1 MRNKTKFKKSTVASA
16 LLLAASP
23 VLANTKLGGGQ
34 PQKDDDAEPT
44 PTPPSRETRTSK
56 PPPIGPGGKNFGPQ
70 SKFRI
75 ESITVDKLYKRYI
88 TSCAVPKVKQKSPR
102 SRSILSL
109 AFQPNRRQVIKL
121 LFEMSNIPA
130 SKDEHVLL
138 LLYSRCLSKKPKIK
152 TPLSKNKLALD
163 VNDLEILGTYNI
175 PADPQA
181 QSSSSA
187 SKKSS
192 PATEMILEVD
202 LELAKLVPQVNV
214 GNDTFYFQTA
224 LMKKTDFERKHYG
237 VARLSPLEAIHVTKK
252 TCPAQ
257 KELENEL
264 NSVNESCKK
273 LPTKTE

>member
-34 PQKDDDAEPT
+34 PQKDDDTEST

-56 PPPIGPGGKNFGPQ
+56 PAIGPGGKNFGPQ

-121 LFEMSNIPA
+121 LFEMSNISA

-163 VNDLEILGTYNI
+163 VNDIEILGTYNI

-187 SKKSS
+187 
-192 PATEMILEVD
+192 TEMTIEVD
-202 LELAKLVPQVNV
+202 LELAKLVPQVNA

-252 TCPAQ
+252 TCPEK
-257 KELENEL
+257 KEFENEL